1 MPKNEALDTVHAY
14 VEERAYRLKKAFL
27 RLMRI
32 PRLYKKVLGIF
43 AAQTPK
49 LFGISAGFEAAAVR
63 TTGDVAH
70 RYLQRHTGGAGHS
83 GTVRQR
89 DGAVHRRGDRRPAA
103 CARCRL
109 RHGLAGYTGHLYQ
122 MQLQYQPYSAVFP
135 RYRNSLRNR
144 PMPSASFS
152 CTYAT
157 SETLPMFAY
166 TFTFRPLFVT
176 EGRPL

>member
-1 MPKNEALDTVHAY
+1 MPKNEALDTVHGY

-32 PRLYKKVLGIF
+32 PGLYKKVLGIF

-63 TTGDVAH
+63 TTGGVAY
-70 RYLQRHTGGAGHS
+70 RYLQRHTGGAGHG

-89 DGAVHRRGDRRPAA
+89 DGAVHRRGDCRPTA

-109 RHGLAGYTGHLYQ
+109 RHGLAGYAGHLYQ
-122 MQLQYQPYSAVFP
+122 MQLQYQPYSPHPVYPPHIPA
-135 RYRNSLRNR
+135 YRLEKSESVTGMSLKD
-144 PMPSASFS
+144 P
-152 CTYAT
+152 
-157 SETLPMFAY
+157 
-166 TFTFRPLFVT
+166 
-176 EGRPL
+176 